1 MVPPHWSVPEPAGYE
16 RIECRHAHEVDRC
29 SEAMRKQE
37 QRIHEMTVEQRFY
50 FEEPIR
56 IHMMNELK
64 ANLRNAKDPIN
75 RAFLARAIEK
85 ISEKREQMRKDV
97 IESRM
102 ACEAKEGVAS

>member
-1 MVPPHWSVPEPAGYE
+1 
-16 RIECRHAHEVDRC
+16 
-29 SEAMRKQE
+29 
-37 QRIHEMTVEQRFY
+37 
-50 FEEPIR
+50 
-56 IHMMNELK
+56 MMNELK